1 MTESQFW
8 EIRNRKKSWSET
20 FAISTPILIAIAVWA
35 DREIEMENNYWS
47 ALDKV
52 YKGEA
57 LTEAELTAIERYAA
71 SYPERVDASVLEYV
85 QQARQVKAEE
95 MKIRGLIDKVDAGK
109 SLTDEETKTLQD
121 YQSNHLDSNLLENVK
136 HALDQNEAN
145 KSVENGK
152 QLSKKKAEEET
163 LLQQAQNLLDD
174 ARKSDLYQ
182 RFIMLYK
189 LYPKNVV
196 EKILKND
203 AIVELINSSK
213 NREGI
218 YKLIKS
224 YSELGDKS
232 LKLGKWTISANSI
245 GKKIDSFNKGLGFL
259 LPTTTIKQTVT
270 EFVKNSN
277 VYKTLSKNAW
287 LGKSAKFL
295 GKASTFLTVADMAI
309 TYTSS
314 AMQEFS
320 ESGHVGKAVAVGA
333 LDTIKSIGPLE
344 GATIGSM
351 FGPVGTAVGFGLGA
365 VNTVVQM
372 VNPHLYSDIKK
383 GTKQFIDDASKVTNA
398 VGKATEKAVSNI
410 VGGASKMF
418 SGFFGG

>member
-20 FAISTPILIAIAVWA
+20 FAISTPILIAIEVWA

-95 MKIRGLIDKVDAGK
+95 MKIRGLIDKVDEGK

-163 LLQQAQNLLDD
+163 LLQQA
-174 ARKSDLYQ
+174 
-182 RFIMLYK
+182 
-189 LYPKNVV
+189 
-196 EKILKND
+196 
-203 AIVELINSSK
+203 
-213 NREGI
+213 
-218 YKLIKS
+218 
-224 YSELGDKS
+224 
-232 LKLGKWTISANSI
+232 
-245 GKKIDSFNKGLGFL
+245 
-259 LPTTTIKQTVT
+259 
-270 EFVKNSN
+270 
-277 VYKTLSKNAW
+277 
-287 LGKSAKFL
+287 
-295 GKASTFLTVADMAI
+295 
-309 TYTSS
+309 
-314 AMQEFS
+314 
-320 ESGHVGKAVAVGA
+320 
-333 LDTIKSIGPLE
+333 
-344 GATIGSM
+344 
-351 FGPVGTAVGFGLGA
+351 
-365 VNTVVQM
+365 
-372 VNPHLYSDIKK
+372 
-383 GTKQFIDDASKVTNA
+383 
-398 VGKATEKAVSNI
+398 
-410 VGGASKMF
+410 
-418 SGFFGG
+418 